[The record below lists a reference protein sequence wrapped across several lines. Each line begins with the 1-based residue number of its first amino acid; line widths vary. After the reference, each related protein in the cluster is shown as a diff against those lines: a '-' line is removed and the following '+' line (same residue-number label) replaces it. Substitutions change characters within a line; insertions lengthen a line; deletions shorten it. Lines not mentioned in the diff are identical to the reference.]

1 MHDVL
6 YIEDVNQAMTLL
18 KPIRLE
24 ILQRLDE
31 PRTCTELAEYFDE
44 TPQKI
49 YYHVK
54 ALESAGLAEKIEERR
69 VRGTVEGYYQASAR
83 SYWLAPKLVGQIGG
97 AQVAQDQLSLRM
109 LLELAE
115 EVHDDIGKLGNQSA
129 VGRDVP
135 SLSLSAHI
143 YLPDAGR
150 RAEFLQELQ
159 EIFQQLARKY
169 GLPDDEPLITD
180 EQGFRLVLM
189 CYPK

>member
-1 MHDVL
+1 MQDVL

-24 ILQRLDE
+24 ILKRLDE
-31 PRTCTELAEYFDE
+31 PRTCPELAEYFDE

-54 ALESAGLAEKIEERR
+54 ALESAGLVEKVEERR
-69 VRGTVEGYYQASAR
+69 VRGVIEGHYQASAR
-83 SYWLAPKLVGQIGG
+83 AYWLAPKLVGQIGG
-97 AQVAQDQLSLRM
+97 AKVAQDQVSLR
-109 LLELAE
+109 
-115 EVHDDIGKLGNQSA
+115 VLGNQSA
-129 VGRDVP
+129 LGRNVP

-143 YLPDAGR
+143 HLPDGNR
-150 RAEFLQELQ
+150 RAAFLQELQ
-159 EIFQQLARKY
+159 EVFQQLARKY
-169 GLPDDEPLITD
+169 SLPEEEALLTD